1 MRIEEVEGIGP
12 AHATS
17 LTAAGVPST
26 EELLTQGATTAGRAR
41 LAEATG
47 ISHKQIL
54 TWVNLADLM
63 RIKGVGPE
71 YSELLEAA
79 GVDSPAELA
88 HRNPAN
94 LETTFQ
100 EVVAARPEI
109 VRRIPTE
116 AEITDW
122 IEQSKS
128 LPKVVEHGGGG
139 HAAPEHAEHEGH
151 DHSAHDHAE
160 HDHAAHD
167 HAEHEGH
174 DHAEHEGHDHAEH
187 DHAAHEHE
195 AAPAAAAVTAP
206 AATPAPIASAPAAAA
221 PAPEAPAAAPAP
233 AAVAPTPTPAP
244 APAAAASAQAASA
257 PAAPAASAATSGAET
272 EAPKGL
278 LARLKAMLFGA

>member
-128 LPKVVEHGGGG
+128 LPKVVEHGGG
-139 HAAPEHAEHEGH
+139 HAAPEDAEHEGH
-151 DHSAHDHAE
+151 DHAAHDHAE

-174 DHAEHEGHDHAEH
+174 DHTEHDRAEH

-195 AAPAAAAVTAP
+195 AAPAAAAVTA
-206 AATPAPIASAPAAAA
+206 AEATPAPIASSPASDA
-221 PAPEAPAAAPAP
+221 PAPGAPAAAPAP
-233 AAVAPTPTPAP
+233 VAVASTPAP
-244 APAAAASAQAASA
+244 APAAPAPAA

>member
-54 TWVNLADLM
+54 TWVNQADLM

-100 EVVAARPEI
+100 EVVAARPEM

-139 HAAPEHAEHEGH
+139 HAAPEHVHDHDHAEHDHAEHEGH
-151 DHSAHDHAE
+151 DHSAHDHA
-160 HDHAAHD
+160 
-167 HAEHEGH
+167 G
-174 DHAEHEGHDHAEH
+174 H

-195 AAPAAAAVTAP
+195 AAPAAAAATA
-206 AATPAPIASAPAAAA
+206 AEATPATDRVGSRRRR
-221 PAPEAPAAAPAP
+221 
-233 AAVAPTPTPAP
+233 
-244 APAAAASAQAASA
+244 
-257 PAAPAASAATSGAET
+257 
-272 EAPKGL
+272 
-278 LARLKAMLFGA
+278 ARS

>member
-17 LTAAGVPST
+17 LTAAGVPSI
-26 EELLTQGATTAGRAR
+26 EELLTQGATTAGRAK
-41 LAEATG
+41 LAEVTG

-100 EVVAARPEI
+100 EVVAARPEM

-128 LPKVVEHGGGG
+128 LPKVVEHGGG
-139 HAAPEHAEHEGH
+139 HAAPEHAGHEGN
-151 DHSAHDHAE
+151 DHSAHDDAE
-160 HDHAAHD
+160 
-167 HAEHEGH
+167 
-174 DHAEHEGHDHAEH
+174 HDHAEH

-195 AAPAAAAVTAP
+195 ASPAAAAATISEATSTPAVSTPAAP
-206 AATPAPIASAPAAAA
+206 APA
-221 PAPEAPAAAPAP
+221 PAPEAPAPAAPAP
-233 AAVAPTPTPAP
+233 AASTATAPAPGASAAAAPTPA
-244 APAAAASAQAASA
+244 AQA
-257 PAAPAASAATSGAET
+257 

-278 LARLKAMLFGA
+278 WARLKAMLFGA